1 MLDPRRIPGLALAA
15 LIACLPL
22 AAQAGGDDPFAPGAF
37 DSGASAGTAGT
48 TGAPGACGAAPAAPG
63 PATART
69 EYLLGGSAL
78 IQAGATLP
86 PGLEGYAATSFAAG
100 KAFAK
105 VSVPDYGSL
114 YISYNFYVPFLAAL
128 GGTDYAALVPP
139 LALGTPTWSIAEVHY
154 SFDVAKLL
162 FVRLGKQLISW
173 GPSLV
178 WNPVDFINPQKADAF
193 SSVDL
198 RAGKPG
204 LRLHAPLGSSN
215 AFAFLDF
222 SGLVS
227 GASVKDLAE
236 GLNYGLRLDTTL
248 GGFELG
254 LSGYGGASSQA
265 RLGLDFSGYL
275 LGFTAYGD
283 LAWAPAYDS
292 YGQSLKAGLGLSRT
306 LGGLRRL
313 SLSAEAFWQSDG
325 ADLTG
330 QPAALAASPA
340 LYSGAYY
347 AYAALEAKEF
357 LSPDLTTKVSA
368 LANLSDYSWRI
379 TLNESL
385 ALPRAVP
392 LTLSLSYSGGGA
404 DKEFTWQAGN
414 GNLSLGIR
422 TLISF

>member
-1 MLDPRRIPGLALAA
+1 MLEPRGIASLALAA
-15 LIACLPL
+15 AIACLPL
-22 AAQAGGDDPFAPGAF
+22 AAQAEGDDPFAPGAF
-37 DSGASAGTAGT
+37 DSAVSSGGSGAAGAG
-48 TGAPGACGAAPAAPG
+48 GMAPAAPG
-63 PATART
+63 QGVART

-78 IQAGATLP
+78 VQAVATLP
-86 PGLEGYAATSFAAG
+86 QGLGGYAATSFAAG

-114 YISYNFYVPFLAAL
+114 YIAYNFYIPFLEAL
-128 GGTDYAALVPP
+128 GGPDYAALVPP
-139 LALGTPTWSIAEVHY
+139 LALGTPTWTVAEAHY
-154 SFDVAKLL
+154 SFDISKRL

-204 LRLHAPLGSSN
+204 LRLHAPLGSAN
-215 AFAFLDF
+215 VFAFLDF

-227 GASVKDLAE
+227 GSSVNSLGE
-236 GLNYGLRLDTTL
+236 GLGYGLRLDTTL

-254 LSGYGGASSQA
+254 LTGYGGASSQA
-265 RLGLDFSGYL
+265 KLGLDFSGYL

-283 LAWAPAYDS
+283 LAWAPGYDS
-292 YGQSLKAGLGLSRT
+292 YEQSLKAGLGLSRT
-306 LGGLRRL
+306 LGELKRL
-313 SLSAEAFWQSDG
+313 SLSAEAYWQSDG
-325 ADLTG
+325 KDLTG
-330 QPAALAASPA
+330 DSTTMATKPS
-340 LYSGAYY
+340 LYMGAYY

-357 LSPDLTTKVSA
+357 LSPDLTSKVSV
-368 LANLSDYSWRI
+368 LANLSDYSWR
-379 TLNESL
+379 LRLDESL

-404 DKEFTWQAGN
+404 AKEFTYQAGD